1 MFSQTISLIKQ
12 LLAEEGQ
19 IDTGSVAVTD
29 QSILQRYIDDPH
41 FPFLVSFPRTGSHW
55 LRMLMELY
63 FERPL
68 LVRVFYFKE
77 KTDYLALHTHD
88 KELDIHRNNVL
99 YLYRDPV
106 PTIYSQMVYERE
118 VLTDQV
124 RVTYWAS
131 LYGRHLKKWLLNEAG
146 CSKKTVICYERMLKD
161 LPSEFEKITAHF
173 GQSLDRAQLQV
184 AAGKVSKRDV
194 MNKTTHD
201 PKVMSKDP
209 SYAQKR
215 VDFSTR
221 FGSLIES
228 AIFGST
234 PTLRAYFVGKSST
247 S

>member
-1 MFSQTISLIKQ
+1 MFSETIKLIKQ
-12 LLAEEGQ
+12 LLADENQ

-29 QSILQRYIDDPH
+29 QSVLQQYIDDQN

-106 PTIYSQMVYERE
+106 PTIYSQMVYEGE

-124 RVTYWAS
+124 RVDHWAS
-131 LYGRHLKKWLLNEAG
+131 LYGRHLKKWLLNEAD
-146 CSKKTVICYERMLKD
+146 CNKKTVICYERMLKD
-161 LPSEFEKITAHF
+161 LPSEFAKIAAHF
-173 GQSLDRAQLQV
+173 GQSLDRAKLQA
-184 AAGKVSKRDV
+184 AAGRVSKRDV

-209 SYAQKR
+209 SYELKR
-215 VDFSTR
+215 ADFSAR

-228 AIFGST
+228 AIFGPT
-234 PTLRAYFVGKSST
+234 PALRAYFIGKSGAS
-247 S
+247 